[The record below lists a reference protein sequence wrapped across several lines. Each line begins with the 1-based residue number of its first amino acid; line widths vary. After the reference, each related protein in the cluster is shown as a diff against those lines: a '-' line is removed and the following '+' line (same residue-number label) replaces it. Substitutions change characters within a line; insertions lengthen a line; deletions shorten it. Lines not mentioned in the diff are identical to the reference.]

1 MTADREHL
9 SVGRY
14 LDIKNILGCRKG
26 EAEEAGSNRS
36 SRGEALQPDVQSLD
50 GVHEAR
56 EEEEIQPR
64 HEGCCLPQEVHH
76 KNSTGIFPH
85 D

>member
-50 GVHEAR
+50 
-56 EEEEIQPR
+56 
-64 HEGCCLPQEVHH
+64 
-76 KNSTGIFPH
+76 
-85 D
+85 

>member
-26 EAEEAGSNRS
+26 EAEEAGSNRF

-64 HEGCCLPQEVHH
+64 HEGCCLPQEV
-76 KNSTGIFPH
+76 SY
-85 D
+85 